1 MVACLLGF
9 AVRTAAR
16 RSTALGFVS
25 LSLAVGACEGGDE
38 LPVEHTEH
46 LDVYPSDEDRVCA
59 GTLDDMEAS
68 VAAFTDFLGVEL
80 ETRITVYY
88 GRGAVDE
95 HCRAVAGGCAWT
107 EDEESFVAGTG
118 DVIDHELVHGVRYA
132 TGIRG
137 RRFFEEGIAVYVSAI
152 FSSGFQLGT
161 APSSVGERGPLQLY
175 DLPSNEITFDDY
187 GTAASFTHWLFE
199 TSGDAQALGF
209 LEDARYADAS
219 DVDGAFIDHLG
230 QSIADADAQ
239 WRSSGDDIHM
249 FGERCSGAIE
259 RPWSADGFVFEGV
272 LDCAD
277 HDTLGPVNGSMSHRR
292 LCIEIP
298 AAITLDVA
306 LEGAAGDVYLRSD
319 ACAASQGLEA
329 EAYQDKHVDAA
340 MLERHEFAACRWI
353 VVVNGE
359 PDGRGGPFTLRLTP

>member
-1 MVACLLGF
+1 MPKMRVLD
-9 AVRTAAR
+9 
-16 RSTALGFVS
+16 ALGFVS
-25 LSLAVGACEGGDE
+25 ISLAVGACEGSDE

-68 VAAFTDFLGVEL
+68 IAAFTDFLGVEL
-80 ETRITVYY
+80 ESRITVYY
-88 GRGAVDE
+88 GGGAVEE
-95 HCRAVAGGCAWT
+95 HCPATASGCAWPV
-107 EDEESFVAGTG
+107 DAHAAVATLPQS
-118 DVIDHELVHGVRYA
+118 VDHELVHGVRYA

-152 FSSGFQLGT
+152 FSRGYEVGGT
-161 APSSVGERGPLQLY
+161 PTGADARGPLQLY
-175 DLPSNEITFDDY
+175 DLPSNEITADDY
-187 GTAASFTHWLFE
+187 PTAASFTRWMFE

-209 LEDARYADAS
+209 LEDPRYADAS

-230 QSIADADAQ
+230 QPIADADAQ
-239 WRSSGDDIHM
+239 WRSSGDDIDT

-277 HDTLGPVNGSMSHRR
+277 HDTLGPVNGSMSHRT

-306 LEGAAGDVYLRSD
+306 LEGAAGDVYLGSD
-319 ACAASQGLEA
+319 GCAASQGLGA

-359 PDGRGGPFTLRLTP
+359 PDGRGGAFTLRMTP